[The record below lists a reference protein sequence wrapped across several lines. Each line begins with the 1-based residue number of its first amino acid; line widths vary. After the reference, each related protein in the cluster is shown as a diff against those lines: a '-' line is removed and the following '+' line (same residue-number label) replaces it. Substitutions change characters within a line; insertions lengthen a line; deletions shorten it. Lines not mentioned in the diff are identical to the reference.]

1 MRLQNT
7 ETIKKKTIIGITIV
21 FAILLIIGFIIAH
34 KALHEGI
41 WIGDYKCEF
50 VPSEM
55 EVYLMEYRGNSQEIT
70 IPSEILGFRVKEVS
84 DIYDTANIEKITVP
98 KEIEYIDITGNEN
111 LKEVVF
117 EEGTI
122 KVRGF
127 ITFCENLSKIT
138 FPDTLENISCA
149 FFRAKALEDVTIPQS
164 VTYITLD
171 AFSDTAFEKNHSSDQ
186 YYVVGDGA
194 LLFYN
199 GRYDEIVIPEGV
211 KQFTWSIYSGESDN
225 LKRIYISDTVECAEL
240 SLPEGV
246 EAFFDTNEVDRLT
259 PEFLE
264 GTLVAPEGSYIEQF
278 CKENGVDFRV
288 MTEDEE
294 ADLQQKTESADGIV
308 YQE

>member
-1 MRLQNT
+1 M
-7 ETIKKKTIIGITIV
+7 KKIIIITCL
-21 FAILLIIGFIIAH
+21 ALTFICVLVGAFIY
-34 KALHEGI
+34 KAVNRGI
-41 WIGDYKCEF
+41 WIGDYKCKF
-50 VPSEM
+50 IPSEM
-55 EVYLMEYRGNSQEIT
+55 EVYLREYRGNSQEIT

-186 YYVVGDGA
+186 YYVVGDGV

-240 SLPEGV
+240 SLPEGE
-246 EAFFDTNEVDRLT
+246 EAFFDTNGFAGLVFYLIVLSIGVF
-259 PEFLE
+259 FLIK
-264 GTLVAPEGSYIEQF
+264 GKLYKI
-278 CKENGVDFRV
+278 
-288 MTEDEE
+288 
-294 ADLQQKTESADGIV
+294 I
-308 YQE
+308 